1 MFDLLK
7 KKIGG
12 FIDNLVKKEEKTPEI
27 KAGPAPALKIEEPVK
42 EEIELPEEM
51 EPEITVPP
59 EIKKEIAK
67 PEPKISEPAK
77 QKIEE
82 QKKEE
87 PKKSELSKLEPQMKK
102 TEKPEPIIHSEPKRV
117 EVVPSEPK
125 PIEVKI
131 EPKIQP
137 KAPEPKKEEPKVHPK
152 IPEPKEEKKLEP
164 KKEERKLEQK
174 KEEKKPEQ
182 KLNIG
187 FVKQLTSIVT
197 GEIEISEKDV
207 SELLEGLELELLES
221 DVAIEA
227 AEEIKNDLKEALTGK
242 KIKRGELSKF
252 VKETIRKTL
261 VRLVTNDNGFDLLE
275 IMETAEKPVKILFLG
290 VNGAGKTTTIAKVAK
305 MLMNNGKTVV
315 FSSSDTFRA
324 AAIEQMQV
332 HADKLGVKNIK
343 RDYGS
348 DPTAVAYDAVNY
360 AKAHG
365 IDAVLIDTA
374 GRQETDLNLI
384 NELKKINRVIQP
396 TLKLYIGESIAGNGI
411 ISQVGEFN
419 EAVGISGVILTKLDC
434 DAKGG
439 TALSI
444 TKASGIPIVYL
455 GIGQKYEDLE
465 KFDAEK
471 MIDRILG

>member
-12 FIDNLVKKEEKTPEI
+12 FIDNLVKKEEKPPEI
-27 KAGPAPALKIEEPVK
+27 KSPAPALKEEKTGPAAIETRK
-42 EEIELPEEM
+42 
-51 EPEITVPP
+51 EPEKKNELEAKKAKEPGLERITAPP
-59 EIKKEIAK
+59 ESKKEITK
-67 PEPKISEPAK
+67 PETKKIEHSISEPAR
-77 QKIEE
+77 QKII
-82 QKKEE
+82 E
-87 PKKSELSKLEPQMKK
+87 PKKV
-102 TEKPEPIIHSEPKRV
+102 EPKQ
-117 EVVPSEPK
+117 
-125 PIEVKI
+125 IAVKS
-131 EPKIQP
+131 EPKIQTKPNEPEEEPKPLEPKVHP
-137 KAPEPKKEEPKVHPK
+137 KAPEPKKEEKK
-152 IPEPKEEKKLEP
+152 QEEKKAEP
-164 KKEERKLEQK
+164 K

-182 KLNIG
+182 KINIG

-221 DVAIEA
+221 DVAIEV
-227 AEEIKNDLKEALTGK
+227 AEEIKNDLKEALAGK
-242 KIKRGELSKF
+242 KIKRGELSQF

-261 VRLVTNDNGFDLLE
+261 VRLVTNDKGFDILE
-275 IMETAEKPVKILFLG
+275 IMETAEKPVKLLFLG

-348 DPTAVAYDAVNY
+348 DPAAVAYDAVNY

-444 TKASGIPIVYL
+444 TKASGIPIVYI